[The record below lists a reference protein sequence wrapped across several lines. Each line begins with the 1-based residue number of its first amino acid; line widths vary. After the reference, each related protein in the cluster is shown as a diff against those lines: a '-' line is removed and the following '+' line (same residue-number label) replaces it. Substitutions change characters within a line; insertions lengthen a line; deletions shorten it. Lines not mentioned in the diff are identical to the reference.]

1 MSQTDF
7 ESKLMVDFGQG
18 DHPPVKFVRSLGG
31 GKSTFFVRRGARAKF
46 SDLSGGQIQEWIR
59 EGGREGREG
68 IDIHADMHTDVDVDV
83 HVNANTDVDTG
94 THIDVDIDFPSKNR
108 ALFSAI

>member
-46 SDLSGGQIQEWIR
+46 SDLSGGQIQE
-59 EGGREGREG
+59 
-68 IDIHADMHTDVDVDV
+68 
-83 HVNANTDVDTG
+83 
-94 THIDVDIDFPSKNR
+94 
-108 ALFSAI
+108 

>member
-31 GKSTFFVRRGARAKF
+31 GKSTFLSAGGRAQNFRIFRGGKF
-46 SDLSGGQIQEWIR
+46 KNESGR
-59 EGGREGREG
+59 EGGRGGRES
-68 IDIHADMHTDVDVDV
+68 IYMQICIQMWMWMYM
-83 HVNANTDVDTG
+83 
-94 THIDVDIDFPSKNR
+94 
-108 ALFSAI
+108 